1 MASTYQEER
10 LSRAGGPSS
19 SLEGWGLGVTA
30 STRSQ
35 PCGSSAAVVSKGSE
49 AGWFVPWVGLL
60 AVAVD

>member
-1 MASTYQEER
+1 
-10 LSRAGGPSS
+10 
-19 SLEGWGLGVTA
+19 LEGWGLGVTA